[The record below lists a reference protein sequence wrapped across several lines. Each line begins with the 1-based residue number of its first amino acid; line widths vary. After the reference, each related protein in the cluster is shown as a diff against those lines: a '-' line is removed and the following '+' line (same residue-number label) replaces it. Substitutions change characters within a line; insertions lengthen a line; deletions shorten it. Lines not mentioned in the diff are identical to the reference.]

1 MTDFSPDCQRMLG
14 FPAMPLKPR
23 PLTRFDPPLGETIA
37 LTVVR
42 VQCRP
47 ISTVSDLSVSGA
59 FAR

>member
-1 MTDFSPDCQRMLG
+1 MTDFSPDIQRILG
-14 FPAMPLKPR
+14 DCPTALKPR

-47 ISTVSDLSVSGA
+47 ISTVSGLSISGA
-59 FAR
+59 FVR